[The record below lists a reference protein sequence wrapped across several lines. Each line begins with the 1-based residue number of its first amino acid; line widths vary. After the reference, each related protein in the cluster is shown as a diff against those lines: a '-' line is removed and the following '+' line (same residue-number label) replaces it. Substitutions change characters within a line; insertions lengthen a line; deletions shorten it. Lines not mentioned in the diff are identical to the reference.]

1 MKIIEIQ
8 FDMQNNEIVA
18 YDGDLIKR
26 FDVTQLREIRE
37 LFHRY
42 DHANF
47 THDKD
52 EELDAFHDFCEEV
65 AKHSQEALDVESPFL
80 N

>member
-47 THDKD
+47 THDED
-52 EELDAFHDFCEEV
+52 DELDAFHSFCEDM
-65 AKHSQEALDVESPFL
+65 AKHSPEALEVATPYL

>member
-26 FDVTQLREIRE
+26 FEGSLSENV
-37 LFHRY
+37 
-42 DHANF
+42 
-47 THDKD
+47 KPV
-52 EELDAFHDFCEEV
+52 V
-65 AKHSQEALDVESPFL
+65 A
-80 N
+80 

>member
-52 EELDAFHDFCEEV
+52 AFHDFCEEM
-65 AKHSQEALDVESPFL
+65 AKHSPEALDVESPFL